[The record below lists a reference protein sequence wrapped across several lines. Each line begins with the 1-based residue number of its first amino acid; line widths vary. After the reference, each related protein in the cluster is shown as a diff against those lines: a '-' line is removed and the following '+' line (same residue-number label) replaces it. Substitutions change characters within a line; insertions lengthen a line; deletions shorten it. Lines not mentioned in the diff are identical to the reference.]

1 MGNLNLLP
9 LPPPP
14 PPQHCQRYCLFHL
27 VLYIWFIAIT
37 CITDIVFVY
46 HFIMFK
52 SAVNIFYVLT
62 HIISLLKSLEQI
74 GQVNILI
81 SRLFLIRRISI
92 SFVLVLKCCFR
103 SYHICRFLTNDEQQ
117 GGNEIFI
124 YTT

>member
-9 LPPPP
+9 PLPLPPPPPPP
-14 PPQHCQRYCLFHL
+14 PPQHCQRYCLFQL

-52 SAVNIFYVLT
+52 VAVNKFYVLT
-62 HIISLLKSLEQI
+62 HIISLLNSLEQI

-81 SRLFLIRRISI
+81 
-92 SFVLVLKCCFR
+92 
-103 SYHICRFLTNDEQQ
+103 
-117 GGNEIFI
+117 
-124 YTT
+124 